1 MKSKNSEKKI
11 FVLLALLIILAGLFI
26 SFRESILDLMAQ
38 LNLSSLKNNYSTLAT
53 YFTEHPIRSGLIY
66 VSVYIAIAALSLPGA
81 ALLTVA
87 GGALFGVLWGTILV
101 SFASTIGATAA
112 FLLTRYFFR
121 NYVRTKFGSKLKVI
135 NEGIKR
141 DGAFYLLSMRLVPI
155 FPFFAVNVLM
165 ALTPI
170 KTKTFFIASQIG
182 MLFGTVIYVNAGT
195 QLASLN
201 SIGDI
206 LSAPLLISLF
216 VLGLF
221 PLTAKG
227 ILNFIT
233 KRRVYRS
240 WHRPKK
246 FDYNLIVIGG
256 GAAGLVSAYIG
267 TAVKAKVA
275 LVEKHQMGGD
285 CLNTGCVPSKALI
298 KTAHFI
304 AESRDAAKL
313 GIKDANIS
321 FEFAEVMRRV
331 KKVIKQIEPHDSIE
345 RYSKLGVD
353 CFLGDA
359 KITTPWTVQI
369 RNSDGDLQE
378 LSARSI
384 IVAAGARP
392 IVPPLPGLK
401 DVDYATSDT
410 IWDIE
415 KLPQKLI
422 VIGGGAIGCEL
433 SQAFQRLGS
442 EVVLIESLDRILVKE
457 DDVVSDA
464 INNKLS
470 DEGIAILTRHRAK
483 GFITEN
489 NKQYL
494 VCDSPNG
501 ELRLA
506 FDKVLFAIGRQANT
520 MGYGLEDIDAITS
533 DDKIVPTN
541 EYLQTKYPNVYACG
555 DVTGKMQFTHAAAHQ
570 AWYASVNALF
580 GTFKKFSVDFSSVP
594 WATFTHPQVARVGLN
609 ELDAKDQGI
618 EYELTSYGLDDLDRA
633 IADSDDHG
641 YVRVL
646 TKPGSDQILGVTIV
660 GEHAAETIA
669 EFVLA
674 MKNKLGLN
682 KILGTTHIYPT
693 FSEANKYV
701 SGEWKKKHTPEKL
714 LKLVELLHRIARG

>member
-206 LSAPLLISLF
+206 LSAPLLISLC

-221 PLTAKG
+221 PLAAKG

-233 KRRVYRS
+233 RQRVYRN
-240 WHRPKK
+240 WRRPKK

-267 TAVKAKVA
+267 TTVKAKVA

-321 FEFAEVMRRV
+321 FEFSEVMRRV

-378 LSARSI
+378 FSARSI

-415 KLPQKLI
+415 RLPQKLI

-470 DEGIAILTRHRAK
+470 DEGVAILTRHRAK

-520 MGYGLEDIDAITS
+520 MATAS
-533 DDKIVPTN
+533 KISM
-541 EYLQTKYPNVYACG
+541 QSQ
-555 DVTGKMQFTHAAAHQ
+555 VTIKLYRPMNTYKQNTR
-570 AWYASVNALF
+570 
-580 GTFKKFSVDFSSVP
+580 
-594 WATFTHPQVARVGLN
+594 TFTPVA
-609 ELDAKDQGI
+609 
-618 EYELTSYGLDDLDRA
+618 
-633 IADSDDHG
+633 
-641 YVRVL
+641 
-646 TKPGSDQILGVTIV
+646 
-660 GEHAAETIA
+660 
-669 EFVLA
+669 
-674 MKNKLGLN
+674 M
-682 KILGTTHIYPT
+682 
-693 FSEANKYV
+693 
-701 SGEWKKKHTPEKL
+701 
-714 LKLVELLHRIARG
+714 